1 MSAGARLHNAFQL
14 LSKEL
19 LSSLGPGQT
28 GIFTSDTLD
37 KSTYNTATI
46 QIKATSAAKSAT
58 AKIEGSLNGTDW
70 FSIPYRTPAS
80 DTSADTDLTITT
92 TGTYV
97 YYIDPKYVRYLRVDV
112 TANTGVSFDS
122 ILAVAVF

>member
-19 LSSLGPGQT
+19 LSSLGLGQT

-46 QIKATSAAKSAT
+46 QIKAVANAKTAT
-58 AKIEGSLNGTDW
+58 AKIEGSLNGSDW
-70 FSIPYRTPAS
+70 FNIPYRTPAS
-80 DTSADTDLTITT
+80 DTSVNTDLTINAD
-92 TGTYV
+92 GTYI
-97 YYIDPKYVRYLRVDV
+97 YYIDPKFVRYLRVDV
-112 TANTGVSFDS
+112 TANTGVSFNS

>member
-14 LSKEL
+14 LEAEL
-19 LSSLGPGQT
+19 LPNGSAQSGV
-28 GIFTSDTLD
+28 FTSSVLD
-37 KSTYNTATI
+37 KVTYDTATI
-46 QIKATSAAKSAT
+46 QIKAVANAKSAT

-80 DTSADTDLTITT
+80 DTSANTDLTIAAD
-92 TGTYV
+92 GTYV

-112 TANTGVSFDS
+112 TANTGVTFNS
-122 ILAVAVF
+122 ILAVSVF

>member
-14 LSKEL
+14 LEAEL
-19 LSSLGPGQT
+19 LPNGSAQSGV
-28 GIFTSDTLD
+28 FTSSVLD
-37 KSTYNTATI
+37 KVTYDTATV
-46 QIKATSAAKSAT
+46 QIKAVANAKSAT

-80 DTSADTDLTITT
+80 DTSANTDLTITAD
-92 TGTYV
+92 GTYV

-112 TANTGVSFDS
+112 TANTGVTFNS